1 MKIGFRNYEKEDV
14 LLLKDMW
21 NEVIEDGMSFPQ
33 IEPYDTESFSKV
45 REEETAV
52 VCMCVDGEIAGYY
65 TLHPNIIGRCSHVA
79 NISYLIGKKFR
90 GRHLGRHLVADSVR
104 RARQEGFRGIQ
115 FNGVGAWNKAAIHL
129 YQDAGF
135 KTLATIPGGFR
146 LKDGTYSDMYIMYL
160 SLIE

>member
-1 MKIGFRNYEKEDV
+1 MKISFRNYEKEDV

-45 REEETAV
+45 LEEETAV

-79 NISYLIGKKFR
+79 NISYLIGKNFAEGIWAGIWWRIRCAGPDRKDFEGSSSTASAHGIR
-90 GRHLGRHLVADSVR
+90 RLSTCIRTQALRLWPQYPADS
-104 RARQEGFRGIQ
+104 A
-115 FNGVGAWNKAAIHL
+115 
-129 YQDAGF
+129 
-135 KTLATIPGGFR
+135 
-146 LKDGTYSDMYIMYL
+146 
-160 SLIE
+160 

>member
-1 MKIGFRNYEKEDV
+1 MKISFRNYEKEDV

-45 REEETAV
+45 LEEETAV

-79 NISYLIGKKFR
+79 NISYLIGKKFAEGIWAGIWWR
-90 GRHLGRHLVADSVR
+90 IRCAGPDRKVSRDPVQR
-104 RARQEGFRGIQ
+104 RRRME
-115 FNGVGAWNKAAIHL
+115 
-129 YQDAGF
+129 
-135 KTLATIPGGFR
+135 
-146 LKDGTYSDMYIMYL
+146 
-160 SLIE
+160 